1 MTNNLEIIHDEHR
14 DRLITMSENN
24 GKLLTVASGRDDR
37 GNWVIMSRKHYNS
50 MRSANDLTG
59 KKLLDEIF

>member
-14 DRLITMSENN
+14 DRLIAMSEHND
-24 GKLLTVASGRDDR
+24 KLLTLASGRDDR
-37 GNWVIMSRKHYNS
+37 GNWVIMSRKHYNQV
-50 MRSANDLTG
+50 RSSNDLTG